1 MCPIWHQ
8 IQSLYIVCLIT
19 VPRFGRAQG
28 CVFETLRIPQG
39 FRFETL
45 GISQGCRSATLR
57 YSSRLRFC
65 EFAVV
70 FMVAVCDR
78 GFFLSRLAT
87 SRCFSLSLFCDIA
100 VVAFLLHFIVLRL
113 YRLHYPTMMRSRSF
127 PRLRNFTTVLFRSE
141 DDFVIFVVFIT
152 ANLRLNC
159 HVNPHARIFANPRNA
174 WARKLATYEP
184 RPQT

>member
-1 MCPIWHQ
+1 MRPCGFRKVADLRPCGI
-8 IQSLYIVCLIT
+8 L
-19 VPRFGRAQG
+19 QG
-28 CVFETLRIPQG
+28 CGSSNLRVSSWLL
-39 FRFETL
+39 F
-45 GISQGCRSATLR
+45 ATLPF
-57 YSSRLRFC
+57 S
-65 EFAVV
+65 
-70 FMVAVCDR
+70 
-78 GFFLSRLAT
+78 SRLAT

-141 DDFVIFVVFIT
+141 DDFVIFVAFIT

-159 HVNPHARIFANPRNA
+159 YVIPHARIFANPRNA